1 MQEQKKTL
9 KISLKTAI
17 LIFFII
23 TLSII
28 GVSIL
33 IWNNSQKNEKLVSE
47 IENIN
52 LDENKKYDTIEY
64 IGEDGTLGVTIY
76 KEDGN
81 TDFELV
87 NLKGEIICNFEGFEH
102 YENINND
109 ELLIVKYNTPYNIY
123 KLIDKKGNIILEEIN
138 ITGPTIINNDALQ
151 DKFIAFKED
160 EKVKIINLE
169 TKQIIQNNEYEDVCH
184 YHTVDRLIKVKK
196 DGKYGFIDENG
207 NIIINC
213 EYENLADYF
222 LEDMIVAKK
231 DGKCGC
237 IDKNG
242 NIVIDF
248 EYDRIGVFSEGIVSA
263 KKGDKIGFLD
273 KQGNIII
280 DFKYEY
286 IYDEESNKDNFEF
299 FTDMPEF
306 KEDVVAVF
314 KDEQGFFIDKSGN
327 KAIDFETE
335 FNTTHFNRA
344 FNNGILVGQKNGK
357 TGIFDKTGKLLV
369 DFIYDDIQNYGC
381 IELLPAELNG
391 KWGCIDKKGNTIIN
405 FEFDWP
411 VDFDTNYDG
420 IIDEYAIVQ
429 KNNKY
434 GCIDKNGNI
443 LIEFKY
449 DYLMNTANNNLL
461 YARSNDKDGI
471 INTNGKIVADFEYDG
486 FSLYN
491 TEFIMANHLGLNPN
505 LLGAFKKGDVW
516 EILDIEGN
524 KIGAYKCKSK

>member
-1 MQEQKKTL
+1 MEKQKKTL
-9 KISLKTAI
+9 KISLKKAI

-23 TLSII
+23 LAILI
-28 GVSIL
+28 GVSI
-33 IWNNSQKNEKLVSE
+33 IVWNHFKRNKTDNTKLLSETEIINSNEYKR
-47 IENIN
+47 
-52 LDENKKYDTIEY
+52 YDTIEY
-64 IGEDGTLGVTIY
+64 IGEDGTLGVIIY
-76 KEDGN
+76 KEDDK

-87 NLKGEIICNFEGFEH
+87 NFNGETISNFEGFKH
-102 YENINND
+102 CENVDND
-109 ELLIVKYNTPYNIY
+109 KILIGKNMFYN
-123 KLIDKKGNIILEEIN
+123 LIDTKGNIILEEIS
-138 ITGPTIINNDALQ
+138 ISKPQIISDNEQ
-151 DKFIAFKED
+151 DKFIVFQKD

-169 TKQIIQNNEYEDVCH
+169 TKETLSNYEYEEVCN
-184 YHTVDRLIKVKK
+184 YKTANGLIKVKK

-242 NIVIDF
+242 NIVINF
-248 EYDRIGVFSEGIVSA
+248 EYDRIGNFSEGVVSA
-263 KKGDKIGFLD
+263 KKGNKIGFLD
-273 KQGNIII
+273 KEGNIII

-286 IYDEESNKDNFEF
+286 IYDEESNKDDFEF

-335 FNTTHFNRA
+335 FNITHLNRA

-357 TGIFDKTGKLLV
+357 TGVFDKTGKIVV
-369 DFIYDDIQNYGC
+369 DFIYDDIQNYED
-381 IELLPAELNG
+381 IELLPAKLNG
-391 KWGCIDKKGNTIIN
+391 KNGCIDKKGNTIIN
-405 FEFDWP
+405 FEFDLP
-411 VDFDTNYDG
+411 VDFDYNYDG

-434 GCIDKNGNI
+434 GCIDKKGNI
-443 LIEFKY
+443 LVQFKY
-449 DYLMNTANNNLL
+449 DYLMKTANNNLL
-461 YARSNDKDGI
+461 LARKNDKLGI
-471 INTNGKIVADFEYDG
+471 INTSGEIIVAFEYDDL
-486 FSLYN
+486 SSYN
-491 TEFIMANHLGLNPN
+491 IQFILANHLELKPR
-505 LLGAFKKGDVW
+505 LLGAFKKGDIW

-524 KIGAYKCKSK
+524 KVGTYKSKSK